1 MNKSILIKI
10 LILFILSTMLIMQT
24 TYAADSILD
33 AGEGFIDT
41 GKSQAPPIK
50 ESQIKTVS
58 DQIYNILL
66 AIGTVIAVIIGAILG
81 IQFMVGSMDDMKTH
95 LVRTWIYVADIDVN
109 YSGVVKARN
118 DIFAREGLT
127 ADTHFIAS
135 TGIGG
140 RTDCRTACVAIDFL
154 TYPHIQESDKKYLK
168 ALTHLNPTHEYGV
181 AFERGTRLQLPSS
194 LLYYISGTASIDN
207 KG

>member
-10 LILFILSTMLIMQT
+10 LVLFILSTMLIMQT

-41 GKSQAPPIK
+41 GKSQASPIK

-81 IQFMVGSMDDMKTH
+81 IQFMVGSMDDK
-95 LVRTWIYVADIDVN
+95 AK
-109 YSGVVKARN
+109 VK
-118 DIFAREGLT
+118 
-127 ADTHFIAS
+127 
-135 TGIGG
+135 
-140 RTDCRTACVAIDFL
+140 
-154 TYPHIQESDKKYLK
+154 ESLI
-168 ALTHLNPTHEYGV
+168 PFV
-181 AFERGTRLQLPSS
+181 
-194 LLYYISGTASIDN
+194 
-207 KG
+207 